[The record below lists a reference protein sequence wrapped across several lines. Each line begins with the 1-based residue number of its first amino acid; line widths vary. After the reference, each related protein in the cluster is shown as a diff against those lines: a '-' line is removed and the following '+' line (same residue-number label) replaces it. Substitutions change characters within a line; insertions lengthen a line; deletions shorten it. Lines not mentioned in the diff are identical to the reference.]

1 MKPRSVTSLLM
12 ASTLLSLLMIVPGCS
27 KDSSAPTGPV
37 AEPFDSGDMENLQ
50 SFQRTFAN
58 AGSFSYRCRRHQN
71 MTGTVTVATG
81 GADSAHIHISGNQF
95 HPPIAGGL
103 PIRPG
108 GYVRWVN
115 GDGVLHTV
123 TRP

>member
-12 ASTLLSLLMIVPGCS
+12 ASTLLSLLVLVPGCS
-27 KDSSAPTGPV
+27 KDSSTPTAPVT
-37 AEPFDSGDMENLQ
+37 EPFESGDMPSGR
-50 SFQRTFAN
+50 SFQRTFN
-58 AGSFSYRCRRHQN
+58 TAGSFSYRCRFHP
-71 MTGTVTVATG
+71 MSATVQVAAG
-81 GADSAHIHISGNQF
+81 GQDSAHIHIQGNAF

-103 PIRPG
+103 PIKPG

-115 GDGVLHTV
+115 GDGVTHSV

>member
-27 KDSSAPTGPV
+27 KDSSAPTAPV
-37 AEPFDSGDMENLQ
+37 AEPFESGDMPGGR
-50 SFQRTFAN
+50 SFQRTFSN
-58 AGSFSYRCRRHQN
+58 AGSFSYRCRFHP
-71 MTGTVTVATG
+71 MSATVAVAVG
-81 GADSAHIHISGNQF
+81 GSDSAHIHIQGNAF

-103 PIRPG
+103 PIKPG

-115 GDGVLHTV
+115 GDGVTHSV